1 MTVDDLLLMSYAD
14 GTLDAAR
21 RLQVEA
27 AVAQSP
33 DLAERLAALHASV
46 LPFGAAFGR
55 QNLPPVPE
63 QLVQRVEDLSR
74 VSVSTTS
81 IASGSTAPSNALHAS
96 TVADLFSRTTR
107 WFAKLGEKLWPG
119 YAMAFAAG
127 VFSFGIA
134 GHLWPGLLPSSAP
147 SLVQAVADYHGFYV
161 RETVL
166 NVSADAASDRAL
178 LASAKDVDGLR
189 ISVPDLRSVGLE
201 FKRVQRLR
209 FNDSA
214 LIQIVYLPERGKPV
228 ALCITLDARA
238 DEAVRLQQVGKVAAV
253 SWRQGQITSILVGA
267 DALPD
272 LGKLGERIAK
282 GEMPILY
289 GS

>member
-14 GTLDAAR
+14 GTLDVTR

-33 DLAERLAALHASV
+33 DLAERLAALYASV

-55 QNLPPVPE
+55 QNLPPVPA
-63 QLVQRVEDLSR
+63 QLLQRVEDLSR
-74 VSVSTTS
+74 VS
-81 IASGSTAPSNALHAS
+81 AAS
-96 TVADLFSRTTR
+96 TIHKAPASPATSPASAGAHLIAYSAQLL
-107 WFAKLGEKLWPG
+107 AKLTDKLWPR

-127 VFSFGIA
+127 VFSFGFA
-134 GHLWPGLLPSSAP
+134 VQQWPTLLPSNSGP

-161 RETVL
+161 RETVS
-166 NVSADAASDRAL
+166 NVAVDAASDRAL

-189 ISVPDLRSVGLE
+189 ISVPDLRSAGLE

-238 DEAVRLQQVGKVAAV
+238 DQAVRLQQLGKVTAA
-253 SWRQGQITSILVGA
+253 SWRQGQMASILVGA
-267 DALPD
+267 DAMPD

-289 GS
+289 GT

>member
-1 MTVDDLLLMSYAD
+1 MSIDDILLMSYAD

-27 AVAQSP
+27 AVAQSAE
-33 DLAERLAALHASV
+33 LAERLSALHASV
-46 LPFGAAFGR
+46 LPFGAAFSR
-55 QNLPPVPE
+55 QNLPAVPA

-74 VSVSTTS
+74 VSVTS
-81 IASGSTAPSNALHAS
+81 AAPIAPASLTAFPSNMA
-96 TVADLFSRTTR
+96 TR
-107 WFAKLGEKLWPG
+107 MVVRSAQFFTKLTENLWPR

-127 VFSFGIA
+127 VFSFGVVV
-134 GHLWPGLLPSSAP
+134 HQWPSLLPSSSGP
-147 SLVQAVADYHGFYV
+147 SLVQAVADYHGFYA

-166 NVSADAASDRAL
+166 SAPIDAASDRAL
-178 LASAKDVDGLR
+178 LASAKDVDGLNV
-189 ISVPDLRSVGLE
+189 SVPDLRSAGLE

-238 DEAVRLQQVGKVAAV
+238 DEAVRLQQVGKVAAA
-253 SWRQGQITSILVGA
+253 SWRQGQMVSILVGA

-282 GEMPILY
+282 GEMPVLY